1 MARKLWKTLFTL
13 CDNVRDD
20 MFEDISPMEKKS
32 LLTLTPSHRKILI
45 AVLELRE
52 MGVEPIT
59 LKDLADHVKLTP
71 GTISPLVE
79 KLVSKKLLER
89 TQNMNDRRAVDI
101 KLAKFGETLFQ
112 STSAKMAFL
121 SQCFE
126 KVISEEEFNSFIEKI
141 EILNQVVK
149 ENCSCK

>member
-1 MARKLWKTLFTL
+1 MPSKLWKNIFEL

-20 MFEDISPMEKKS
+20 MFKDISPTEQKS
-32 LLTLTPSHRKILI
+32 LLSLTPSHRKILI
-45 AVLELRE
+45 AVLELRKL
-52 MGVEPIT
+52 GVAPIT

-89 TQNMNDRRAVDI
+89 TQNINDRRAVDI
-101 KLAKFGETLFQ
+101 KLAQFGETLFNT
-112 STSAKMAFL
+112 TSARLDFL
-121 SQCFE
+121 SQCLE
-126 KVISEEEFNSFIEKI
+126 KLISEEEFKSFIEKI